1 MKKET
6 LTTAVRARLAK
17 ISNALKALTDET
29 ALDTIDLFPAWRVGE
44 AYAVGDRVQYGGQL
58 YRVVQAHTSQADW
71 TPDIVPALFAPIL
84 PGQDGTEPGEWVQ
97 PDSTNP
103 YKKGDRVIFDGH
115 VYESLIDGNVWS
127 PSAYPA
133 GWQLVD

>member
-1 MKKET
+1 MKRTE
-6 LTTAVRARLAK
+6 LMAAVRARLTR
-17 ISNALKALTDET
+17 ISAALKVLSDDTAIDAL
-29 ALDTIDLFPAWRVGE
+29 DLFPEWRAGE
-44 AYAVGDRVQYGGQL
+44 QYAADDRVRYGEKL

-103 YKKGDRVIFDGH
+103 YKKGDRVIFEGH